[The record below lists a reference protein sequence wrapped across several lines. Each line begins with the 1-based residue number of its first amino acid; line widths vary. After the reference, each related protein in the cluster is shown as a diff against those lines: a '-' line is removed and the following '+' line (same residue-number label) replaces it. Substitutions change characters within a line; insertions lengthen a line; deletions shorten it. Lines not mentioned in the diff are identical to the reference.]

1 MTTDLTEKLSKERIA
16 TLAELEKRQLEL
28 RPRPGFDTPRLPT
41 NLTAL
46 GDDTVMRLLA
56 RFTKYQDY
64 IASELALIEIDLSAA
79 KARLEVT
86 KARYLVE
93 SWTGASE
100 DRVTISRARSVTDD
114 KVQKAEAEVRM
125 LDAKRK
131 MFSVLEN
138 TMARDAAVMSREIT
152 RRTGSAGPSLRNDR
166 MNP

>member
-1 MTTDLTEKLSKERIA
+1 
-16 TLAELEKRQLEL
+16 
-28 RPRPGFDTPRLPT
+28 
-41 NLTAL
+41 
-46 GDDTVMRLLA
+46 MRLLA